1 MSASVVQTSKIVSV
15 SNEQSEATETKNHK
29 LPTEQEQRCAHHL
42 ITILPQLRRIITRD
56 LEGLEFPITMQQYG
70 VLKALKEQPLLI
82 SELADMFK
90 VSRPTMTRIIDGLEG
105 RRKAD
110 SSEEEHF
117 TTITDNTK
125 RPKLVERI
133 GRPGDRRMVYAKI
146 TEEGLNVLDCYYHKA
161 EENTIAVLRKVST
174 AEITTLEQAFEI
186 LQMILNTTTS

>member
-1 MSASVVQTSKIVSV
+1 MSASVVQT
-15 SNEQSEATETKNHK
+15 NEQSEITETKSNN

-70 VLKALKEQPLLI
+70 VLKALKEQSLLI

-105 RRKAD
+105 RRKTD

-117 TTITDNTK
+117 TTVTDNTK

-146 TEEGLNVLDCYYHKA
+146 TEEGLNVLDCYYQKA
-161 EENTIAVLRKVST
+161 EENTIAVLRKVSN
-174 AEITTLEQAFEI
+174 AEITILEHAFEI
-186 LQMILNTTTS
+186 LQMVLNTTTS